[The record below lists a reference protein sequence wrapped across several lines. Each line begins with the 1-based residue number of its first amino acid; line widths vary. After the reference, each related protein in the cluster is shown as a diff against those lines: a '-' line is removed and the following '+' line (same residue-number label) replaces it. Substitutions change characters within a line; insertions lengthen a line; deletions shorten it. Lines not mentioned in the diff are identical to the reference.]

1 MNFLSLTYHTGDTHI
16 MTSHGKRLQLSFSVV
31 TDIYLLWGGSLAG
44 ANGPHRLIRK
54 HDLAPVLYIV
64 CERDV

>member
-1 MNFLSLTYHTGDTHI
+1 MVRDCSNHEIRKYA
-16 MTSHGKRLQLSFSVV
+16 VV
-31 TDIYLLWGGSLAG
+31 SNIYLLWGGSLAG
-44 ANGPHRLIRK
+44 ANGPHRLISK